1 MTSSSCGQF
10 RWVDVVKHANEMN
23 APLDHRTP
31 PPLTDDINVQAD
43 HSRRIMESMSEEQVL
58 EAERSLLA
66 ENPKERAFLAALQE
80 NRENAPRG
88 LSHSSSSFL
97 SRSSAYVGNPDE
109 FILPGEAVK
118 RRMRYTKGAPQTA
131 YDNSPNMFAMPSAEA
146 GCSAAE
152 PAPRPTISGGDEV
165 VNPVA
170 ASQPTQHPVVPILI
184 GIGALVVIGVVGAKR
199 LRNRRK

>member
-1 MTSSSCGQF
+1 M
-10 RWVDVVKHANEMN
+10 KHANEMN
-23 APLDHRTP
+23 APLDHRVP

-58 EAERSLLA
+58 EAERALLA

-80 NRENAPRG
+80 NRANAPRG

-97 SRSSAYVGNPDE
+97 SRSSQYVGNPDE

-118 RRMRYTKGAPQTA
+118 HRMRYSKGAPQTV
-131 YDNSPNMFAMPSAEA
+131 YDNSPDMFAMPNGDSRALA
-146 GCSAAE
+146 PTPT
-152 PAPRPTISGGDEV
+152 PAPRPTISGGEEV

-170 ASQPTQHPVVPILI
+170 ASQPTQHPVVPILL
-184 GIGALVVIGVVGAKR
+184 GVGALAAIGFVGARR
-199 LRNRRK
+199 LRNKRK